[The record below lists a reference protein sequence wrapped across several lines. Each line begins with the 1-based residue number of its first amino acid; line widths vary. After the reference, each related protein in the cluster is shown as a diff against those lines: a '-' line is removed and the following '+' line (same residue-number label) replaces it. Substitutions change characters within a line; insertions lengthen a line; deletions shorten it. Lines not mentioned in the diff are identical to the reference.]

1 MRNLIAL
8 TALFALSATLS
19 TAAANDPPAK
29 GDDSKTAKASAQAEA
44 QAHGSAKGEAGKGAS
59 AKAEAGKP
67 AMPPVSVKPTL
78 SATPPPAAAKAS
90 EDQSEMD
97 LSARIA
103 VRLAE
108 MRANQA
114 ARASRVRKAAA
125 KVKEKAAEPV
135 VKPPANGTVWNYD
148 GDLGPANWARIN
160 AAWSLC
166 GNGTRQSP
174 IDIRDGM
181 KVDLEQIGFEYQP
194 SSFNEID
201 NGKTIQVTVSGG
213 NYITVQG
220 RTYEL
225 QYITFHRPGET
236 RVNGRGF
243 EMSVHLVHRDSEGHY
258 AVVAIMLERGKAQS
272 FVQTVWNN
280 LPLEKGAMVAP
291 SIVIDVN
298 DLLPQKRD
306 YFTYMGSM
314 TTPPCSEGV
323 LWMVM
328 KEPVQ
333 ASPDQLALFSRLYPY
348 NARPVQA
355 SGGRIIK
362 ESK

>member
-8 TALFALSATLS
+8 FALSAVLS

-29 GDDSKTAKASAQAEA
+29 GDDTKTGKAAT
-44 QAHGSAKGEAGKGAS
+44 
-59 AKAEAGKP
+59 KAEAGK
-67 AMPPVSVKPTL
+67 APVSIKPTL
-78 SATPPPAAAKAS
+78 SATPPPAAPAKVS

-97 LSARIA
+97 LSEKIA
-103 VRLAE
+103 ARLAE
-108 MRANQA
+108 MRAKQVARAASA
-114 ARASRVRKAAA
+114 ARTRKAAA
-125 KVKEKAAEPV
+125 KAREKPV
-135 VKPPANGTVWNYD
+135 EVIKPPANGTVWNYD
-148 GDLGPANWARIN
+148 GDLGPANWAKIN

-225 QYITFHRPGET
+225 QYITFHRPGEA

-243 EMSVHLVHRDSEGHY
+243 EMSVHLVHKDSEGHY
-258 AVVAIMLERGKAQS
+258 AVVAIQLERGKAQS

-280 LPLEKGAMVAP
+280 LPLEKGSMVAP

-306 YFTYMGSM
+306 YYTYMGSM

-348 NARPVQA
+348 NARPVQPN
-355 SGGRIIK
+355 GGRIIK